1 MTQVAVLGTGLL
13 GSGFVEGFLARGG
26 TDVVAW
32 NRTRSR
38 AEPLAQQGA
47 RVVDTIEEAVRHA
60 DRVHIVLLDDD
71 TVDDAIRAMHGA
83 LRPGVVIVDHTT
95 TRPDRTAERMAALDA
110 AGIDYLHAPVM
121 MGPPAAR
128 NAKGMMMVSGP
139 VERFNRV
146 RDELSRM
153 TGELWHV
160 GERPDL
166 AAVLKLCG
174 NAVILSMV
182 GVLADVFH
190 MADNARVDRENVLR
204 LFDRV
209 SAQGVINTRGV
220 RMVEGDFTPMFHL
233 TVARKDL
240 RLMQETASGTAV
252 PMLDAL
258 AGHMEQVIAAGAGE
272 EDVAVLGRKVAGT
285 ARPPAAT

>member
-1 MTQVAVLGTGLL
+1 MSHVTILGTGLL
-13 GSGFVEGFLARGG
+13 GSGFVEGFYNRGG
-26 TDVVAW
+26 SDVTVW
-32 NRTRSR
+32 NRTR
-38 AEPLAQQGA
+38 AKADPLTRFGA
-47 RVVDTIEEAVRHA
+47 RVAETVEDAVRDA
-60 DRVHIVLLDDD
+60 DRVHIVLFDDD
-71 TVDDAIRAMHGA
+71 TVDDAVSAMRGA

-95 TRPDRTAERMAALDA
+95 TRPDRTAQRMAALDA

-128 NAKGMMMVSGP
+128 DAKGMMMVSGP
-139 VERFNRV
+139 LERFNRV
-146 RDELSRM
+146 RDELAKM

-166 AAVLKLCG
+166 AAILKLCG

-190 MADNARVDRENVLR
+190 LADTARVERAELLR
-204 LFDRV
+204 LFERV

-220 RMVEGDFTPMFHL
+220 KMVEGDFTPLFML

-240 RLMQETASGTAV
+240 RLMQETAVDTSV

-258 AGHMEQVIAAGAGE
+258 AAHMDQMIAEGMGEQ
-272 EDVAVLGRKVAGT
+272 DVAVLGRRQT
-285 ARPPAAT
+285 